1 MAEQTETVSRFE
13 PLSALWRIIAAPR
26 TLLILL
32 GLLALALAAGTL
44 IPQIPDAFAGDPQA
58 WLAMQP
64 GIWGQ
69 ASGVLHVLGIHDLH
83 SSLWFRALLVLLGL
97 CLFVRIVDSTELA
110 WRVTRRE
117 RWTPDRLAAWGAH
130 PPQSELLLPFP
141 LDETVEW
148 VSAFMSE
155 CGFWSGAVSNLAVPS
170 LVAVRR
176 GFVFWTRPL
185 AYASLLAALFA
196 MAVAGFWGWDGES
209 WRPQEGDE
217 HAVGHG
223 TPYSVRLDAFPIVQ
237 SDGEPVP
244 EYSSRI
250 TWLEGDSAFEQ
261 DLVGA
266 GRTSNHA
273 GISLRQE
280 GYVPAVRLRGWDD
293 DGRPLMLETEGDVL
307 GMTGEADIRFN
318 SPEDQPLVLI
328 PSQDLFLML
337 SFEPGCDG
345 EGPALQISR
354 ISEGGSDQDV
364 LGTLHESG
372 PVSVDGLQFEV
383 DLAFAP
389 ILRLVRYPAVG
400 FVLVC
405 LVVFLAVLITNWI
418 APPRLLWIAMAR
430 ENEQSCLVRLL
441 AIPGAGAQPW
451 LSDLTGLFQ
460 EALHDDA

>member
-13 PLSALWRIIAAPR
+13 PLSALWRVIAAPR

-69 ASGVLHVLGIHDLH
+69 ASSVLHVLGMHDLH

-97 CLFVRIVDSTELA
+97 CLFVRTVDSTELA

-130 PPQSELLLPFP
+130 PPQIELLLPFP

-148 VSAFMSE
+148 VSTFMSE
-155 CGFWSGAVSNLAVPS
+155 RGFWSGAVSNLAVPS

-196 MAVAGFWGWDGES
+196 MAVAGVWGWDGES
-209 WRPQEGDE
+209 WQPQEGDE

-237 SDGEPVP
+237 KPLSAASLCARSDEP
-244 EYSSRI
+244 YS
-250 TWLEGDSAFEQ
+250 T
-261 DLVGA
+261 LVLRCNSPRSGLVCPPG
-266 GRTSNHA
+266 GRT
-273 GISLRQE
+273 LR
-280 GYVPAVRLRGWDD
+280 
-293 DGRPLMLETEGDVL
+293 
-307 GMTGEADIRFN
+307 N
-318 SPEDQPLVLI
+318 
-328 PSQDLFLML
+328 
-337 SFEPGCDG
+337 
-345 EGPALQISR
+345 
-354 ISEGGSDQDV
+354 
-364 LGTLHESG
+364 
-372 PVSVDGLQFEV
+372 
-383 DLAFAP
+383 
-389 ILRLVRYPAVG
+389 RYHRRHVE
-400 FVLVC
+400 
-405 LVVFLAVLITNWI
+405 
-418 APPRLLWIAMAR
+418 R
-430 ENEQSCLVRLL
+430 
-441 AIPGAGAQPW
+441 
-451 LSDLTGLFQ
+451 
-460 EALHDDA
+460 